1 MTCTDFRTTFPLPAS
16 GTLLDPRRGELLLTG
31 SCFTDEMGARLRAC
45 GYPSCVNPCGVQYNP
60 ASIAALLEA
69 AMGGSWP
76 ADVFFTH
83 DDMWRCW
90 LLPTAFARPSEQEC
104 RRVCDAALAEMR
116 RSLSEAE
123 ALIVT
128 LGTAWIYEH
137 VEKGYR
143 GIVGNCHKVPA
154 REFSRRRLRSEEIIA
169 LWRPLIESL
178 HNFNPALRLIF
189 TVSPIRHFKDGAHEN
204 TLSKATLH
212 LAVDELISSPLPLQA
227 EYFPA
232 WELLMDDLRDY
243 RFYAPDMLHPSPVAV
258 DYIWRRF
265 SACYFSGAT
274 RAEMSKRAAEI
285 RRAAHRPIIKDCT

>member
-76 ADVFFTH
+76 ADVFFIH

-154 REFSRRRLRSEEIIA
+154 REFFRRRLRSEEIIA

-265 SACYFSGAT
+265 STCYFSEAT